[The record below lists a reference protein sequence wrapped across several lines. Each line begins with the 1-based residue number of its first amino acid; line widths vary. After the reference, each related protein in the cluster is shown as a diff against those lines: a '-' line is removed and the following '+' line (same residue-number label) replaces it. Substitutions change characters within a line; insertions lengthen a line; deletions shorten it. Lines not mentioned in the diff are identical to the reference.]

1 MARIGA
7 SLLLVLACTVATE
20 ARAQESHG
28 VFVEPRIQA
37 ARMLDRTATLVGGRA
52 GYAFRWG
59 LVIDGE
65 VEVLTDPVYRD
76 AEPYFGARISRL
88 ARFQFGI
95 RYQDVVS
102 GRIRYDIGVASA
114 LGPARFEMC
123 GGPDACAIL
132 NGYAG
137 LAGEIGLRFVV
148 LNGVSI
154 RADAGYDASL
164 LGWEGGVVFGT
175 GVRVSPM
182 VWGR

>member
-1 MARIGA
+1 M
-7 SLLLVLACTVATE
+7 
-20 ARAQESHG
+20 
-28 VFVEPRIQA
+28 FVELRIQA

-76 AEPYFGARISRL
+76 ADPYFGDRISRL

-95 RYQDVVS
+95 RYQDVVR
-102 GRIRYDIGVASA
+102 GRLRYDIGVAGA
-114 LGPARFEMC
+114 LGSARFEMC
-123 GGPDACAIL
+123 GGTDACASL

-137 LAGEIGLRFVV
+137 LAGEIGLRFLV

-164 LGWEGGVVFGT
+164 LGGEAGGVVFGT

-182 VWGR
+182 VWRR